1 MIDVRSHPIRT
12 LRAALTAVVLVA
24 TLSGTT
30 VAGKPGAGTGG
41 GSCSV
46 SPNPVSIDAQYTA
59 TGWNLGANRSVN
71 VYVQGSGGVNTF
83 FRYTDASGSTSVTWW
98 ATWTGTNSVSIY
110 SAGGRKPALL
120 ASCSFI
126 VS

>member
-1 MIDVRSHPIRT
+1 
-12 LRAALTAVVLVA
+12 
-24 TLSGTT
+24 
-30 VAGKPGAGTGG
+30 
-41 GSCSV
+41 
-46 SPNPVSIDAQYTA
+46 
-59 TGWNLGANRSVN
+59 